1 MALLG
6 TSLNREYNSFGH
18 LSFRGR
24 YFSFLLATVHF
35 VAVAFRFFW
44 PRVISWPLL
53 FVSFGHG
60 SSRGRYF
67 SFLLATVHFVAVTFR
82 FFWPPFISWPLLF
95 VSFGHRSICGRYFS
109 FLLATV
115 HFVAVSFQFRLICTI
130 RIFYCIKKPPVWLG
144 LAEKGVN
151 YSLKRE

>member
-24 YFSFLLATVHF
+24 YFSFLLATVH
-35 VAVAFRFFW
+35 
-44 PRVISWPLL
+44 L
-53 FVSFGHG
+53 
-60 SSRGRYF
+60 
-67 SFLLATVHFVAVTFR
+67 VAVTFR
-82 FFWPPFISWPLLF
+82 FFWPRFISWPLLF
-95 VSFGHRSICGRYFS
+95 VSFGHRSFRGRYFS
-109 FLLATV
+109 ILLATV
-115 HFVAVSFQFRLICTI
+115 RFVAVAFKFRLICTI

>member
-6 TSLNREYNSFGH
+6 TSLNREYNSFVH

-44 PRVISWPLL
+44 PR
-53 FVSFGHG
+53 
-60 SSRGRYF
+60 
-67 SFLLATVHFVAVTFR
+67 
-82 FFWPPFISWPLLF
+82 FISWPLLF
-95 VSFGHRSICGRYFS
+95 VSFGHRSFRGRCFS

-115 HFVAVSFQFRLICTI
+115 HSVAVTFRFFWPRFISWPFL
-130 RIFYCIKKPPVWLG
+130 FNFG
-144 LAEKGVN
+144 
-151 YSLKRE
+151 